1 VAPLV
6 VRLWEWI
13 DAACAA
19 VLVAP
24 SPVGGRLSAADRGD
38 LRRWLE
44 AAWHQDRAVTL

>member
-1 VAPLV
+1 MAPLF

-24 SPVGGRLSAADRGD
+24 SPVGGRLSAAERRE

-44 AAWHQDRAVTL
+44 WTRETSADSPA